1 MCVCVCVCAR
11 VHVVCVC
18 VCVCVCARVHV
29 VCVRVVCVHVCM
41 WCVCACACGVC
52 ECDVC
57 VRVRVC
63 VWCVW
68 CVHWLPFN
76 VKCMPLLTL
85 GLQISMLRKRGLE
98 FLDIPDRYYSQLRE
112 RLKDAKV
119 TVTEPMDTV
128 SRHLVSSC
136 DSHMITTL
144 LVCRI

>member
-1 MCVCVCVCAR
+1 
-11 VHVVCVC
+11 
-18 VCVCVCARVHV
+18 
-29 VCVRVVCVHVCM
+29 
-41 WCVCACACGVC
+41 
-52 ECDVC
+52 
-57 VRVRVC
+57 
-63 VWCVW
+63 
-68 CVHWLPFN
+68 
-76 VKCMPLLTL
+76 MPLLTL